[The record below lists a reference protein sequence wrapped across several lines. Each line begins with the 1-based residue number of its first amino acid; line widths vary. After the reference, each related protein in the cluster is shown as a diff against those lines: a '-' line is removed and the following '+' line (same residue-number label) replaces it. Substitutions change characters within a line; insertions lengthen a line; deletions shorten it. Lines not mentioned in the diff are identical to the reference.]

1 MPKLLLFFTSFQIG
15 GIERVVVNLTR
26 CFVEAGI
33 EVTLAPLRKKGPL
46 RDALPAGVQI
56 EDLKPRQ
63 NTFHALPFFIRPNNR
78 CPPFAFLPP
87 QTKITFWGFGGGR
100 LCGRRPR
107 LVVSEHNHL
116 SMASNSGLRLS
127 LRWRARLERWFYPL
141 ADAIV
146 AVSHGVADDLAAST
160 GISRQKVTVI
170 YNPVVTPEIAALV
183 RAPVPQQFFPPSVPV
198 ILGVGR
204 LVDQKNFAL
213 LIRAFAELRS
223 RRRARLVLLGEGP
236 QRAELEKLVAGL
248 RLQGEVDMP
257 GAARN
262 PYAYMARAALVALS
276 SRYEGFANV
285 LVESLACGTPVVATD
300 CPAGPAEILDGG
312 RFGRLV
318 AVGDAMAMARAIEQ
332 TLDEPPDRPRLQQRA
347 ALFSAQSS
355 ASQYL
360 RLLLPDFTF
369 PERQANHG

>member
-1 MPKLLLFFTSFQIG
+1 MPKLLLFFGSFQIG
-15 GIERVVVNLTR
+15 GIERAMVNLTR

-33 EVTLAPLRKKGPL
+33 EVTLAPLRKEGPL

-56 EDLKPRQ
+56 EDFKPRQ
-63 NTFHALPFFIRPNNR
+63 NTFYALPDFIHAIQSCQPDAILSAHANINILAIWAR
-78 CPPFAFLPP
+78 
-87 QTKITFWGFGGGR
+87 R
-100 LCGRRPR
+100 LTGSHAR
-107 LVVSEHNHL
+107 LVVSEHSHL
-116 SMASNSGLRLS
+116 SMASNSGPRLS
-127 LRWRARLERWFYPL
+127 LRYRARLERWFYPL

-170 YNPVVTPEIAALV
+170 YNPVVTPEIAALM
-183 RAPVPQQFFPPSVPV
+183 RAPVAQSLFPPSAPV

-204 LVDQKNFAL
+204 LVDEKNFAL

-236 QRAELEKLVAGL
+236 QRVELEKLVAEL
-248 RLQGEVDMP
+248 RLQDEVDLP

-276 SRYEGFANV
+276 SKYEGLPTV
-285 LVESLACGTPVVATD
+285 IVESLACGTPVVATD

-347 ALFSAQSS
+347 ALFSAQNS